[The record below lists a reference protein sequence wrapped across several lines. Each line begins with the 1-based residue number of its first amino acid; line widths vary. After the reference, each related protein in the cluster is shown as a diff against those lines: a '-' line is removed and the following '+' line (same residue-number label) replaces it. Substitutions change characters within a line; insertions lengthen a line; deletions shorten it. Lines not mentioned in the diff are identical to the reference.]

1 MDRTQRSSTG
11 FGVGKRIALYL
22 GLLITASPAFAG
34 GFGPWSFG
42 MSADQIQAV
51 TASGPY
57 QPFSN
62 GDLETYNGDFG
73 GKQENVQ
80 FFLKDGQL
88 WRIGVS
94 TYEGT
99 DLSAATAAWSHA
111 YSTLQAD
118 YGAME
123 TPHYQGASLEALA
136 ASARAIVAAGG
147 KAQMAPLVQPE
158 SAFVFS
164 SFYSYA
170 HDSTTYYTV
179 TVNYDRPTR

>member
-1 MDRTQRSSTG
+1 M
-11 FGVGKRIALYL
+11 KIAVYL
-22 GLLITASPAFAG
+22 SLLIAASPAFAD

-51 TASGPY
+51 SASGPY
-57 QPFSN
+57 KPFSN

-73 GKQENVQ
+73 GKKENVQ

-88 WRIGVS
+88 WRIGVC

-99 DLSAATAAWSHA
+99 DLSAATSAWSHT
-111 YSTLQAD
+111 YSTLHAN
-118 YGAME
+118 YGEME
-123 TPHYQGASLEALA
+123 TPHYQGATLDALA

-164 SFYSYA
+164 SFNSYA
-170 HDSTTYYTV
+170 HDGTTFYAV
-179 TVNYDRPTR
+179 TVNYDRPMR